1 MGGGSGNAE
10 TQDAAQAHTPLTSS
24 SHIWRPEG
32 RGGGEGAC
40 VYCRDRGIHAW
51 GRGERRKEEP
61 EHNEMQRKAEEGGKK
76 KQSGL
81 FGRLLASG
89 MDGARDAIGG
99 G

>member
-1 MGGGSGNAE
+1 MGKG
-10 TQDAAQAHTPLTSS
+10 
-24 SHIWRPEG
+24 
-32 RGGGEGAC
+32 
-40 VYCRDRGIHAW
+40 
-51 GRGERRKEEP
+51 GERRKEEP

>member
-1 MGGGSGNAE
+1 MRHRHTRHSPQARTYGGRRE
-10 TQDAAQAHTPLTSS
+10 
-24 SHIWRPEG
+24 
-32 RGGGEGAC
+32 GGGEGAC
-40 VYCRDRGIHAW
+40 VYCRERGIHAW

-61 EHNEMQRKAEEGGKK
+61 EHNEMQRKAEGEGKK

-89 MDGARDAIGG
+89 MDWGRDAIGG